1 MAKYPVVTGQ
11 ARNATKPFEAWNCP
25 ITDEILYN
33 TVQHTNQHIPI
44 IHPNSSHE
52 RDAELR
58 SKTEMKA
65 LISLLYLAG
74 VLWSNKLSLE
84 ELWSTGRDG
93 AEKF

>member
-1 MAKYPVVTGQ
+1 
-11 ARNATKPFEAWNCP
+11 
-25 ITDEILYN
+25 
-33 TVQHTNQHIPI
+33 
-44 IHPNSSHE
+44 
-52 RDAELR
+52 
-58 SKTEMKA
+58 MKA